1 MSGTSQDLGD
11 VRWTISKAHRVYTSV
26 NNKDYV
32 RVLAISGSLRRASS
46 NSALVG
52 AIARLAP
59 DTVEVSVYRELEE
72 LPPFNPDLDGGNA
85 PAAVTPFRARLQ
97 ACDAVLISSPEYA
110 HGVPGVLKNALDWVV
125 ASGELVDKPVA
136 LINASARATHAWTS
150 LANTLSVMSARVVRD
165 ASITVSL
172 GGRMLDTYAIVAD
185 ASLATA
191 LESALCALACD
202 AREARVF

>member
-1 MSGTSQDLGD
+1 
-11 VRWTISKAHRVYTSV
+11 
-26 NNKDYV
+26 
-32 RVLAISGSLRRASS
+32 
-46 NSALVG
+46 
-52 AIARLAP
+52 
-59 DTVEVSVYRELEE
+59 VEVSVYRELEE

-85 PAAVTPFRARLQ
+85 PAAVTRFRARLQ

-191 LESALCALACD
+191 LESAVCALACD
-202 AREARVF
+202 AREARVL